1 MPSALPRISAVV
13 DPGIHTAIVRL
24 AAKDGVTMSQ
34 KARDLLVEALELVED
49 DWLEYVAATRR
60 STKTISHQGLKRRL
74 GIK

>member
-13 DPGIHTAIVRL
+13 DPGIHAAIARL
-24 AAKDGVTMSQ
+24 AAKDGVTLSQ

-49 DWLEYVAATRR
+49 DWLDQVAAARR
-60 STKTISHQGLKRRL
+60 KGKTISHQDLKRRL

>member
-1 MPSALPRISAVV
+1 MLPRISAVV
-13 DPGIHTAIVRL
+13 DPGVHTAIARL

-49 DWLEYVAATRR
+49 DWLDQVAAKRR
-60 STKTISHQGLKRRL
+60 TGKTISHQDLKRHL